1 MPATAK
7 FALPYPAAT
16 DPADVPLDM
25 NKLATR
31 IDTIGGAA
39 SGLATLD
46 ATVKVPLA
54 QLPANVGPSLAGNLA
69 GRPAANT
76 VPAGTIYHATDAQGV
91 FWTDGA
97 SWVLVAQGEPLIS
110 ASSLDAAP
118 WSTPYDGMR
127 IRLSVDT
134 TAGIGWSFRYRAA
147 APSTYKWEFV
157 GGPWQ
162 RAFLGAFNA
171 FSCDSTYKNIGFG
184 IVATRAGDYAVRW
197 SCDTYNVSAV
207 GGNFYASLALGVGSV
222 TPRND
227 GSASQILFPTG
238 IGSSI
243 VVAVMDTWIGNVAT
257 GQGIYEIVN
266 GASGMNLQ
274 LGNRSIMIQ
283 PARIA

>member
-46 ATVKVPLA
+46 ATIKVPLA
-54 QLPANVGPSLAGNLA
+54 QLPANVGPSLAGNYS

-76 VPAGTIYHATDAQGV
+76 VPAGTLYHATDTQGV
-91 FWTDGA
+91 FWSDGA
-97 SWVLVAQGEPLIS
+97 AWALVAQGEPLIS
-110 ASSLDAAP
+110 AGALDSAP

-127 IRLSVDT
+127 MRIAIDGV
-134 TAGIGWSFRYRAA
+134 AGIEWGFRYRANSA
-147 APSTYKWEFV
+147 SAFKWEFI

-162 RAFLGAFNA
+162 KAQLPSFNA
-171 FSCDSTYKNIGFG
+171 LVCDGAYHNVGFG
-184 IVATRAGDYAVRW
+184 VIATRQGDYAVRW
-197 SCDTYNVSAV
+197 SSGVYNATAV
-207 GGNFYASLALGVGSV
+207 VGNVYVTTALGVGSV

-227 GSASQILFPTG
+227 GASVQHLTTASASIF
-238 IGSSI
+238 
-243 VVAVMDTWIGNVAT
+243 VAVMDTHIVNVAT
-257 GQGIYEIVN
+257 GQGIYEIYQ
-266 GASGMNLQ
+266 ATSGMSVQ
-274 LGNRSIMIQ
+274 LGNRVLSIQ
-283 PARIA
+283 PIRIA